1 MSCLLAF
8 CWGLDCTVYKA
19 PVKVQLS
26 GFFSLS
32 MTLGREGKGRDGTG
46 REGKGREGKGR
57 EGKGREGC
65 LLHHNKHHA
74 QAKPASLG
82 TCICNLHLPENLPQ
96 ALPAL

>member
-32 MTLGREGKGRDGTG
+32 MTLGREGKGRDGKG

-57 EGKGREGC
+57 EGKGRMSTASQQTSCTGKTC
-65 LLHHNKHHA
+65 LL
-74 QAKPASLG
+74 G
-82 TCICNLHLPENLPQ
+82 NLHL
-96 ALPAL
+96 